1 MTIAGDEGPRRNE
14 LENEA
19 DDGSLSFASWLH
31 VLAPVYARLYLHHP
45 PAGYHPIW
53 TAIFDLRAAMLF
65 DELRDNDSDRWDC
78 MDGPNAIWDRASA
91 TLESFGILMPRRT
104 FDAVWDLYA
113 DYEADPDPVWGRAYA
128 TWETAGVWRED
139 DERATIRL
147 LEAARYALRDGPERV
162 CRRNF
167 GCDPD

>member
-1 MTIAGDEGPRRNE
+1 MTVADDEGPRRNG
-14 LENEA
+14 LDNEA

-31 VLAPVYARLYLHHP
+31 VLAPVYARLYLRHP
-45 PAGYHPIW
+45 PAGYHPFW
-53 TAIFDLRAAMLF
+53 TAIFDLRAAMLY
-65 DELRDNDSDRWDC
+65 DEGRDNDSDRWHW

-104 FDAVWDLYA
+104 FDVVWQLYA

-128 TWETAGVWRED
+128 VWKAA
-139 DERATIRL
+139 DERRDDDDRAMIRL
-147 LEAARYALRDGPERV
+147 MEAARDALRDSPERV